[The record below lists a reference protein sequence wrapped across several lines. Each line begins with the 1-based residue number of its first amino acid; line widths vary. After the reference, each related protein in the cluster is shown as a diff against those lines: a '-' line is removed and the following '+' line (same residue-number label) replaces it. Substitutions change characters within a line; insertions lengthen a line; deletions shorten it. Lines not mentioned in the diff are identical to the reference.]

1 MLVPSSLNTA
11 LTAYLTLKWSTLVIL
26 YGINKN
32 IENCAE
38 LAKLIE
44 AQANLSAASLAST
57 DKKLTDKTYTLLAHE
72 WSSVKDIEIKY
83 VETLVKLEIGN
94 GVIVLAS
101 LLTKYLV
108 NAKKSELIEQLKV
121 IINVIQIISTALIPI
136 FIETNNIFFFSFS
149 FCFFRKTS

>member
-1 MLVPSSLNTA
+1 MTLYEKILYILISLTLVPSSLNTA

-26 YGINKN
+26 HGINKN
-32 IENCAE
+32 FENCTE

-57 DKKLTDKTYTLLAHE
+57 DKKLSDKTYTLLAHE

-108 NAKKSELIEQLKV
+108 NTKKGELIEQLKV
-121 IINVIQIISTALIPI
+121 TINMIQIFVIIMIPI
-136 FIETNNIFFFSFS
+136 LIKYE
-149 FCFFRKTS
+149 